1 MDLSE
6 LRFQVWGSRGGRN
19 TSGSRIG
26 NLTSCYSV
34 HAGEDLYVFDA
45 GRGLLLLADAV
56 VRDRAMPGVSRVH
69 VMVTHG
75 HMDHWEGLKDAAWMW
90 TQGNGLTLDVIGP
103 AEALD
108 AIRHAHAPP
117 SFVPLEVLA
126 LGTVARFGTV
136 EVTADITHALPGAT
150 LRTVALHHYSGIAPA
165 RHYVQTLGYQLIVDG
180 GPTITYLSDHEPTDE
195 TRATEDVCVASSD
208 LAVIDANYGEIR
220 EHAFGHGSI
229 EYAASLATRH
239 PAVRVLAAHHGPLRS
254 DDAIEAIYARQTAP
268 NLAIAREGDSLV
280 WDAAARCFR

>member
-1 MDLSE
+1 MSE
-6 LRFQVWGSRGGRN
+6 VCFQVWGSRGGRN
-19 TSGSRIG
+19 TSRSRIG
-26 NLTSCYSV
+26 NLTSCYSLR
-34 HAGEDLYVFDA
+34 AGEDLYVFDA

-56 VRDRAMPGVSRVH
+56 VRDGAMPGVSRVH

-90 TQGNGLTLDVIGP
+90 TQGNGLALDLIGP
-103 AEALD
+103 AEALE

-117 SFVPLEVLA
+117 SFVPLDVLA

-136 EVTADITHALPGAT
+136 ELVADATHQLPGAT

-165 RHYVQTLGYQLIVDG
+165 RRYVQTLGYQLALDDG
-180 GPTITYLSDHEPTDE
+180 PCVTYLSDHEPTEE
-195 TRATEDVCVASSD
+195 TRVTEDECVKSSH
-208 LAVIDANYGEIR
+208 LALIDANYGEIR

-229 EYAASLATRH
+229 EYAGAFAARH
-239 PAVRVLAAHHGPLRS
+239 PAVRVLAAHHGPLRT
-254 DDAIEAIYARQTAP
+254 DDAIEAIYARQTAA